1 MRTILSALL
10 LGSALAFAAC
20 SPSDPA
26 SSPLGTGT
34 PDPILESPSLD
45 LVSPDASDGPGV
57 ESPSMDLASP
67 SAS

>member
-1 MRTILSALL
+1 MRTILLGLL

-20 SPSDPA
+20 GPSNPA

-34 PDPILESPSLD
+34 PDPIFESPSLD
-45 LVSPDASDGPGV
+45 LGSPGLN

>member
-1 MRTILSALL
+1 MRTILLGLL

-45 LVSPDASDGPGV
+45 LGSPDMSGDPGT